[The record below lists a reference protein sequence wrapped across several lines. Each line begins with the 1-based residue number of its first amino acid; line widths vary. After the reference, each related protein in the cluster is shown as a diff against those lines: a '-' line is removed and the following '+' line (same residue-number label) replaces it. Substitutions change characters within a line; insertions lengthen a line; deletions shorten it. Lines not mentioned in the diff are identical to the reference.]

1 MAGQK
6 RIPRYCDE
14 VMQVGPLE
22 ADEALLIVLALF
34 FGILFS
40 QIVIGFIVAISVPKV
55 LGYFKKNNVRGFMI
69 HMAYWYGVIEAKNLF
84 ASNAFERFWVK

>member
-1 MAGQK
+1 
-6 RIPRYCDE
+6 
-14 VMQVGPLE
+14 
-22 ADEALLIVLALF
+22 
-34 FGILFS
+34 
-40 QIVIGFIVAISVPKV
+40 VIGFIVAIAIPKV